1 MVGAGKGV
9 IRSILIEEDYQAEL
23 IPVDY
28 AINGLITM
36 AHQFKAAKVK

>member
-9 IRSILIEEDYQAEL
+9 IRSILIEEDYNAEL

-36 AHQFKAAKVK
+36 AYEFHVAKVK